1 MATLIAPKYFSPVE
15 DAENIKNSCLGWGTD
30 EKAII
35 SILGH
40 RNATQRKLIRLA
52 YEEIYNE
59 DLIHQLNSELS
70 GDFESAI
77 SQWTLDPADRD
88 AVLANNALKAST
100 PDYRV
105 IVEIAC
111 VQSAEDL
118 LAVKR
123 AYRFRFK
130 HSLEEDVASSTTGD
144 IRKGTTSLLA
154 HRPMSDS
161 DTICNS
167 PSPLLEDILLVA
179 IVSAYRYEGDEIDE
193 NTAIFEAN
201 ILHDAVKGKAFN
213 HEEIIRVFSTRS
225 KPQLIATLNRYRDI
239 HATSITKGLMEDSA
253 DEYLSALRTVIRC
266 IRDPKKYYA
275 KVLRNAMNA
284 VGIDQD
290 ALSRVIVTRAEKD
303 LKEIMELYLK
313 RNNIS
318 LEEAVNKD
326 IGGDYKAFILA
337 LLGSDEPMDLKD

>member
-1 MATLIAPKYFSPVE
+1 MATLIAPKDFSPVE
-15 DAENIKNSCLGWGTD
+15 DAENIKKACLGWGTD

-59 DLIHQLNSELS
+59 DLINQLKSELS
-70 GDFESAI
+70 GDFERAI
-77 SQWTLDPADRD
+77 CHWTLDPADRD
-88 AVLANNALKAST
+88 AVLANAVLKASK

-105 IVEIAC
+105 IIEIAC
-111 VQSAEDL
+111 VRSAEEL

-130 HSLEEDVASSTTGD
+130 HSLEEDVSSCTNGD
-144 IRKGTTSLLA
+144 IRQ
-154 HRPMSDS
+154 
-161 DTICNS
+161 
-167 PSPLLEDILLVA
+167 LLVA
-179 IVSAYRYEGDEIDE
+179 VVSSYRYEGNEIDE
-193 NTAIFEAN
+193 STSHFEAN
-201 ILHDAVKGKAFN
+201 ILHDAIKAKAFN
-213 HEEIIRVFSTRS
+213 HEEIIRVLSTRS
-225 KPQLIATLNRYRDI
+225 KPQLNATFNHHRDI
-239 HATSITKGLMEDSA
+239 HGSSITKGLMGEPG
-253 DEYLSALRTVIRC
+253 DEYLAALRTVIRC

-284 VGIDQD
+284 VGIDED

-318 LEEAVNKD
+318 LEKAVARD
-326 IGGDYKAFILA
+326 IGGDYKAFLLA
-337 LLGSDEPMDLKD
+337 ILGSDEP

>member
-144 IRKGTTSLLA
+144 IRK
-154 HRPMSDS
+154 
-161 DTICNS
+161 
-167 PSPLLEDILLVA
+167 LLVA

-239 HATSITKGLMEDSA
+239 HATSITKGLMGDSA
-253 DEYLSALRTVIRC
+253 DEYLAALRTVIRC

>member
-15 DAENIKNSCLGWGTD
+15 DAENIKKACLGLGTD

-70 GDFESAI
+70 GDFERAI
-77 SQWTLDPADRD
+77 CHWTLDPADRD

-105 IVEIAC
+105 IIEIAC
-111 VQSAEDL
+111 VRSAEDL

-130 HSLEEDVASSTTGD
+130 HSLEEDVAFCTTGD
-144 IRKGTTSLLA
+144 IRK
-154 HRPMSDS
+154 
-161 DTICNS
+161 
-167 PSPLLEDILLVA
+167 LLVA
-179 IVSAYRYEGDEIDE
+179 VVSAYRYEGNEIDE
-193 NTAIFEAN
+193 SIAELEAN
-201 ILHDAVKGKAFN
+201 IVHNEIKGKAFKN
-213 HEEIIRVFSTRS
+213 EDIIRILSTRS
-225 KPQLIATLNRYRDI
+225 KPQLNAIFNRYRDI
-239 HATSITKGLMEDSA
+239 HATSITKGLIGHPT
-253 DEYLSALRTVIRC
+253 DEYLAALRTVIRC

-275 KVLRNAMNA
+275 KVLRNTMNT
-284 VGIDQD
+284 VGIDGD

-313 RNNIS
+313 RNNTS
-318 LEEAVNKD
+318 LEEAVSRE
-326 IGGDYKAFILA
+326 IGGDYKAFLLA
-337 LLGSDEPMDLKD
+337 LLGSDEHLNLMD